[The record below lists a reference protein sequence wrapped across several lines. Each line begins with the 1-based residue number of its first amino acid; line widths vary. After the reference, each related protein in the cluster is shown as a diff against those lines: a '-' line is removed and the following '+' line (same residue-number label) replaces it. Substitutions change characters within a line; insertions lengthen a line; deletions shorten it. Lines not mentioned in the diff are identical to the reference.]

1 MTTPTPITL
10 LATLGLSLA
19 LAQPGNAQATK
30 PAGSTPHQFT
40 QSVKVVVPLRFDAYY
55 TYEQVGEALRALAA
69 AFPDLAKL
77 EVVGTSEEGREI
89 WAMTVNNPR
98 TGGPL
103 AKPGVYVDA
112 NIHGNEV
119 QGGEVCLYLL
129 NWLLTQYGKNEQIT
143 KVVDRNAFYVI
154 PVVNVDGRWH
164 FFTDPNNSSSG
175 RSLRVPRDDDR
186 DGLVDEDFPDDL
198 DGDGNICRMRKRDP
212 FGQWKADPEDPR
224 LMVRIK
230 PGEKGEWTMLGE
242 EGLDNDGDGQVNE
255 DSAGYLDGNRNWGWS
270 WAPPYVQE
278 GAGNFPFSAMGTRAI
293 AAYIMDRPNI
303 IATYALHN
311 SGGMYLRGPSTK
323 ADEPMN
329 PQDVAAYDILGKNAE
344 KIVPGYR
351 YLVSWK
357 DLYPTYG
364 DFDSFT
370 YAYAGAYSFVA
381 ELFQSSTET
390 YRESDPKK
398 PAPAEDDEMDFRGN
412 PERDRER
419 LQFSDHV
426 VQGEL
431 FKPWTPFKH
440 PQYGDVEIGGWV
452 KMSSRLPHPFMLA
465 DLVHRNAAAVLFAA
479 AETPQINM
487 EVLSTEKLGAGL
499 HKVRVRLGN
508 GGGLPTRTYQ
518 TVQKRTAALDTL
530 AVRGA
535 SVKVVAGGKLT
546 DPYLEQ
552 VEYKAKRPEVQMV
565 HVPGY
570 GKAEYQFLL
579 AGEGDVTF
587 AFTSLKA
594 GAVSKTI
601 RLP

>member
-1 MTTPTPITL
+1 MRTPITL
-10 LATLGLSLA
+10 LALLGLA
-19 LAQPGNAQATK
+19 LAQPGQAQA
-30 PAGSTPHQFT
+30 PEPVGSRPQQFT
-40 QSVKVVVPLRFDAYY
+40 QTSRIVVPLRFDAYY

-69 AFPDLAKL
+69 AFPELAQL
-77 EVVGTSEEGREI
+77 EVVGTTEEGREI
-89 WAMTVNNPR
+89 WAMTVNNPK
-98 TGGPL
+98 TGAPL
-103 AKPGVYVDA
+103 TKPGVYVDA

-129 NWLLTQYGKNEQIT
+129 NWLLTGYGTNEQIS

-154 PVVNVDGRWH
+154 PVVNADGRWH
-164 FFTDPNNSSSG
+164 FFHDPNTPSSG
-175 RSLRVPRDDDR
+175 RSMRVPRDDDR

-198 DGDGNICRMRKRDP
+198 DGDGSICRMRKKDP

-224 LMVRIK
+224 LLLRIK
-230 PGEKGEWTMLGE
+230 PGEKGEWTILGE
-242 EGLDNDGDGQVNE
+242 EGLDNDGDGKVNE
-255 DSAGYLDGNRNWGWS
+255 DAEGYLDGNRNWGWA

-278 GAGNFPFSAMGTRAI
+278 GSGDFPFSAAGPRAV
-293 AAYIMDRPNI
+293 AAYIMARPNI

-311 SGGMYLRGPSTK
+311 NGGMFLRGPGTK
-323 ADEPMN
+323 ADEPMD
-329 PQDVAAYDILGKNAE
+329 PQDVAAYDLLGKNAE

-351 YLVSWK
+351 YMVSWK

-370 YAYAGAYSFVA
+370 YAHAGAFSFVT
-381 ELFQSSTET
+381 ELFQTTAET
-390 YRESDPKK
+390 YRPPDPAT
-398 PAPAEDDEMDFRGN
+398 PAPAEDDDSDFRPN
-412 PERDRER
+412 PERERER
-419 LQFSDHV
+419 LKFSDHV
-426 VQGEL
+426 AQGDL
-431 FKPWTPFKH
+431 FKPWAPFKH
-440 PQYGDVEIGGWV
+440 PQYGDIEIGGWV

-479 AETPQINM
+479 AETPRIAM

-508 GGGLPTRTYQ
+508 SGGLPTRTFQ
-518 TVQKRTAALDTL
+518 TVGKRTAALDTL
-530 AVRGA
+530 TVRGA

-552 VEYKAKRPEVQMV
+552 VEYKDHKPEVQMV

-570 GKAEYQFLL
+570 GKVEYQFLL
-579 AGEGDVTF
+579 SGTGDVTF

-601 RLP
+601 TLP